1 VENPSNGTLGG
12 QEMGKGSS
20 KKPVYLTSIVDEE
33 ENDIQDI
40 FLTEKGLQL
49 FNEILN
55 ADPEDNINVRYD
67 LVRELGFEA
76 ALYLSWL
83 SAEPDNQDLIDIC
96 FEGCGKDDAYEKL
109 RGLIDA
115 GYINADK
122 NGSIKITTKGL
133 QRVSIG
139 EH

>member
-1 VENPSNGTLGG
+1 
-12 QEMGKGSS
+12 MGSS
-20 KKPVYLTSIVDEE
+20 KKPAYLTSIIDEE
-33 ENDIQDI
+33 KDEIHDI

-55 ADPEDNINVRYD
+55 ADPEDNISVRCD
-67 LVRELGFEA
+67 LIDEVSFEA

-83 SAEPDNQDLIDIC
+83 AVEPDNQELIDIC
-96 FEGCGKDDAYEKL
+96 FENCSKDDAYEKL